1 MSTPNLLFLS
11 TWMGT
16 CFTQPPR
23 RTLQSNY
30 IHPRTAQVSPHLT
43 LRAVSSY
50 SRPGT
55 RLLQTLAD
63 IPPLFCT
70 SHLSTQTRACPP
82 TQPVFLLFPSAR
94 AQRGTHKGTPNTSG
108 RAGCHNWN
116 WGPSWPRLVRI
127 RVIPRGPAGSA
138 AGRGE
143 GSGRASGAG
152 RGPRGGGREPDRGA
166 AQRRGTEARRRVQQ
180 AAAQPASACTAMPLA
195 FCGNENHSAAYRVD
209 QGVLNNGCF
218 VDALNVVPHVFLL
231 FITFP
236 ILFIGEGARGQRRRG
251 GQRHRTAQCPLRPR
265 DCHSPPCLG
274 HLLCV
279 LPCGLLH
286 SHTHTSPHSL
296 RLPRTRSEHSGH
308 S

>member
-1 MSTPNLLFLS
+1 MLHSAPS
-11 TWMGT
+11 R
-16 CFTQPPR
+16 P
-23 RTLQSNY
+23 LQSNY
-30 IHPRTAQVSPHLT
+30 MHPRTAQVSPHLT
-43 LRAVSSY
+43 PLAVSSY
-50 SRPGT
+50 STPAT
-55 RLLQTLAD
+55 RLLQTPAD

-70 SHLSTQTRACPP
+70 RHLSTQTRACPP
-82 TQPVFLLFPSAR
+82 TQPAFLLFPSAR
-94 AQRGTHKGTPNTSG
+94 AQRGTHKGTANTSG

-116 WGPSWPRLVRI
+116 WGPSRPRLVRT

-143 GSGRASGAG
+143 RSGRASGAG
-152 RGPRGGGREPDRGA
+152 RGPRGGGREPDGGA

-236 ILFIGEGARGQRRRG
+236 ILFIGEGARGPRRRG
-251 GQRHRTAQCPLRPR
+251 GRRHRRAPCRTAQCPLRPR
-265 DCHSPPCLG
+265 DCHSSPCRG
-274 HLLCV
+274 PLLCV

-296 RLPRTRSEHSGH
+296 GLPQPRSGH